1 MKRLVVRGDRPPMF
15 LSKADLAAEL
25 SASVSTI
32 DEWTR
37 QGILPA
43 PRRYTSGA
51 VRYYWPEVVDKL
63 APPQTPVDPFK
74 EALGR
79 VT

>member
-1 MKRLVVRGDRPPMF
+1 MKRQAVKGDRPPMF

-25 SASVSTI
+25 STSVSTV

-43 PRRYTSGA
+43 PRRYTAGA

-63 APPQTPVDPFK
+63 APPPLSADPFK

>member
-1 MKRLVVRGDRPPMF
+1 MTKRPVVKGERPPMF

-25 SASVSTI
+25 SASVSTV

-37 QGILPA
+37 HGILPQ
-43 PRRYTSGA
+43 PRRYKGA
-51 VRYYWPEVVDKL
+51 VRYFWPEVVDRL
-63 APPQTPVDPFK
+63 APPLPPTDPFK

>member
-1 MKRLVVRGDRPPMF
+1 MKRPVVKGDRPPMF

-25 SASVSTI
+25 SASISTV
-32 DEWTR
+32 DDWTR
-37 QGILPA
+37 QGILPS
-43 PRRYTSGA
+43 PRRYKGA
-51 VRYYWPEVVDKL
+51 VRYYWPEVVGKL
-63 APPQTPVDPFK
+63 APPQAPTDPFK

>member
-1 MKRLVVRGDRPPMF
+1 MKRTVVKGDRPPMF

-25 SASVSTI
+25 SASVSTV

-43 PRRYTSGA
+43 PRRYTAGA

-63 APPQTPVDPFK
+63 APPQAPTDPFK

>member
-1 MKRLVVRGDRPPMF
+1 MF

-25 SASVSTI
+25 SASVSTV
-32 DEWTR
+32 DDWTR
-37 QGILPA
+37 QGILPL
-43 PRRYTSGA
+43 PRRYKGA

-63 APPQTPVDPFK
+63 APPQAPTDPFK